1 MKFVQP
7 YARAALLAAF
17 LLSPSAVFA
26 GEPEWH
32 HGTSLTGKVKYP
44 AGFSHFDY
52 VNPQAPKAGRVR
64 LSANGTFDTF
74 NNVVPK
80 GNVAS
85 GLGLIYDALM
95 QQSLDEISSEYGLI
109 AEALRYPDDYSWVEF
124 RINPKARWHDGKP
137 VTAGDVAWSFKVLTE
152 NSPQQKFYYRHVTS
166 AAALDDGTVRFEFSQ
181 EGNRELPHI
190 VGQLQVLPKHYWEGK
205 DANGKQRDVLAST
218 LEPPLGSGPY
228 RIKSFKPGRSIIY
241 ERVPDYW
248 AKDLNVNIGANNF
261 NEVAYEFYRD
271 TTAMLEAFKGDQFD
285 YRSENS
291 AKNWATGYKF
301 PAVKDGR
308 VKVETFPDISSGVMQ
323 GFVVNL
329 RRDKFKDPRVRRAL
343 NLAFDF
349 ESLNRTIFFNQ
360 YKRIESYFAGTE
372 LASSGLPEGRELE
385 ILETVRGEVPE
396 EVFTTPYTNPTG
408 GSTAKTRDN
417 LREAVKLLNEAGW
430 EFKNRKLVN
439 KATGEPMTIEY
450 LAADPNSERLMLPYQ
465 TNLQRIGIEVKIRI
479 VDSSQYVN
487 RLRAFDFDMITF
499 GWGQSLSPGNEQLL
513 YWGSEAADNTSSRNF
528 GGIKNP
534 AIDKLI
540 DRLIFATDR
549 EDLLAATKALDRV
562 LLWNHYVVPQFYLNI
577 HRTARWDRFGHP
589 DPVPKY
595 SLGFPTVWWWDAE
608 KAAAV
613 EAKK

>member
-7 YARAALLAAF
+7 YARAAVLAAF
-17 LLSPSAVFA
+17 LLSPTAVLA

-32 HGTSLTGKVKYP
+32 HGTSLTGGVKYP
-44 AGFSHFDY
+44 PGFSHFDY

-64 LSANGTFDTF
+64 LSANGSFDTF

-80 GNVAS
+80 GNAAS
-85 GLGLIYDALM
+85 GLGLIYDSLM
-95 QQSLDEISSEYGLI
+95 QQSLDEISAEYGLI
-109 AEALRYPDDYSWVEF
+109 ADALRHPDDYSWVEF

-137 VTAGDVAWSFKVLTE
+137 VTAEDVAWSFKILTE
-152 NSPQQKFYYRHVTS
+152 NSPQQKFYYRHVKS
-166 AAALDDGTVRFEFSQ
+166 AQALDDGIVRFEFSQ

-190 VGQLQVLPKHYWEGK
+190 VGQLQVLPKHYWEGE
-205 DANGKQRDVLAST
+205 DADGDKRDVLAST

-248 AKDLNVNIGANNF
+248 AGDLNVNIGANNF
-261 NEVAYEFYRD
+261 DEIVYEFYRD

-329 RRDKFKDPRVRRAL
+329 RRDKFKDPRVRQAL

-360 YKRIESYFAGTE
+360 YKRIDSYFAGTE
-372 LASSGLPEGRELE
+372 LASTGLPEGQELE
-385 ILETVRGEVPE
+385 ILETVRGQVPE

-417 LREAVKLLNEAGW
+417 LREAVKLLNAAGW

-439 KATGEPMTIEY
+439 KATGEPMQIEY

-465 TNLQRIGIEVKIRI
+465 TNLQRIGIAVKIRI

-513 YWGSEAADNTSSRNF
+513 YWGSEAADNRSSRNF

-534 AIDKLI
+534 AIDTLI
-540 DRLIFATDR
+540 NRLIFSSDR